1 MVRIW
6 LVSPTFRAAFEIVA
20 LAAARLGTIPRAAQS
35 VIMTTDQG
43 ALCCPPQ
50 FHFLIINICISQ
62 VLNSIPFG
70 IGMAP
75 ALTVVMFVLVLGSL
89 TTTQVSLRPHVWAT
103 PLAGATQLGPSSPD
117 TSRHC

>member
-6 LVSPTFRAAFEIVA
+6 LLSLTFRAAFEIVA

-43 ALCCPPQ
+43 ALCCPPNSPRST
-50 FHFLIINICISQ
+50 FLIINICRFQ

-70 IGMAP
+70 IGMTFAV
-75 ALTVVMFVLVLGSL
+75 TVVMFILALG
-89 TTTQVSLRPHVWAT
+89 
-103 PLAGATQLGPSSPD
+103 
-117 TSRHC
+117 